1 MSLANEQ
8 RQGMLQASSSW
19 LTCIWHNVP
28 CADRCRVAVW
38 SSGFYHCKR
47 IRHDWC
53 SGKADSMNYGGLI
66 RACRKWFILL
76 QNMVIHHICL
86 HGYMVRVHIV
96 FCSFFSFIFTVLVR
110 NFRGRQS
117 MTIESKVTILYAKQN
132 GSKKDKVCSLKIG
145 CGCKGAK
152 KCVMFLTWQMHCLAW
167 WHWAWQ
173 HVRLPGHLLGLCV
186 SILVP
191 RAVSIVFQYPLA
203 GAL

>member
-110 NFRGRQS
+110 NFRGKKAWLLNLRSLFCMPSKMTQKRTRYALWKLAVAAKVLKNVSCFSLDRCIAWHGGIELGS
-117 MTIESKVTILYAKQN
+117 MCDCQVIYWGCVFLYWCQE
-132 GSKKDKVCSLKIG
+132 L
-145 CGCKGAK
+145 
-152 KCVMFLTWQMHCLAW
+152 F
-167 WHWAWQ
+167 
-173 HVRLPGHLLGLCV
+173 P
-186 SILVP
+186 
-191 RAVSIVFQYPLA
+191 
-203 GAL
+203 

>member
-1 MSLANEQ
+1 MYAFETCKHCDGSHLPRLGIRKLNKIKSESKSLNKKPYCTACVLLSEDVSVLPLCPCNYFEECICFNMSLANEQ

-86 HGYMVRVHIV
+86 CGYMVRVHIM
-96 FCSFFSFIFTVLVR
+96 FCSFISFLGVSFS
-110 NFRGRQS
+110 
-117 MTIESKVTILYAKQN
+117 LY
-132 GSKKDKVCSLKIG
+132 
-145 CGCKGAK
+145 
-152 KCVMFLTWQMHCLAW
+152 
-167 WHWAWQ
+167 
-173 HVRLPGHLLGLCV
+173 
-186 SILVP
+186 
-191 RAVSIVFQYPLA
+191 
-203 GAL
+203 